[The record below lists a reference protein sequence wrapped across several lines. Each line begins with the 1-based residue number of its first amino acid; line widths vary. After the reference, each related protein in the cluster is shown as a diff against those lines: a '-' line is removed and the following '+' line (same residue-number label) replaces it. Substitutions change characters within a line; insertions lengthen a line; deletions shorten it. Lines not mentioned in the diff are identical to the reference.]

1 MPTWS
6 ASPARTLWPRER
18 ACAGASRGST
28 YAPPGRPGSRGW
40 RGSGGRSVARRS
52 ERSPGTIRCRSSAL
66 CSTGLWPAWS
76 AESPSGACA
85 ATPDRGRHA
94 PATARRPA
102 RAQPSGAHGVG
113 RMAAHPERTA
123 RQPTDRGGARVLARG
138 GPVAPSLA
146 RARGRRSHARR
157 LARRRSVPVRLARVR
172 RDRAVAPGAGWSRA
186 HPAAASRRG
195 RVSRRRPRGASGR
208 ARVLRLGGGTR
219 PDALRRVGAGARRGH
234 ACGGGR
240 EAAAPPAV
248 GGADPPA
255 GGGSAVVG
263 DRARRSPRTIAHG
276 IARIVSGLNE
286 GAAKSAQGTALGE
299 LIRRGD
305 VGSCIF
311 WGPPGSG
318 KTTLARLVANY
329 TDRHFEPFSA
339 VTEGVG
345 RVREIIKEA
354 EERLKYEG
362 RGTIL
367 FCDEIHRF
375 NRAQQDA
382 FLPWVENGIITL
394 IGATTEN
401 PSFELTAPLLS
412 RCRVFVFEPLT
423 EEHLKTLV
431 RRALGD
437 RDRGLGSLGLELDD
451 DALPLLAREAD
462 GDARSALQALEAAA
476 EYVTGDRTALDRPR
490 PRLTA
495 AVISDALQKRFA
507 KYDKG
512 GEEHYNLISALHKA
526 VRGSDV
532 EGSLYWLARMLAG
545 GEDPL
550 YLARRLVRIASED
563 VGLADPR
570 ALSVA
575 LAAKD
580 AYHFLGTPEGELAL
594 AEATVYLATAPKSNR
609 V

>member
-1 MPTWS
+1 MRPK
-6 ASPARTLWPRER
+6 TLEQFLGQER
-18 ACAGASRGST
+18 LLG
-28 YAPPGRPGSRGW
+28 PGR
-40 RGSGGRSVARRS
+40 
-52 ERSPGTIRCRSSAL
+52 
-66 CSTGLWPAWS
+66 
-76 AESPSGACA
+76 
-85 ATPDRGRHA
+85 
-94 PATARRPA
+94 
-102 RAQPSGAHGVG
+102 
-113 RMAAHPERTA
+113 
-123 RQPTDRGGARVLARG
+123 
-138 GPVAPSLA
+138 
-146 RARGRRSHARR
+146 
-157 LARRRSVPVRLARVR
+157 
-172 RDRAVAPGAGWSRA
+172 
-186 HPAAASRRG
+186 
-195 RVSRRRPRGASGR
+195 
-208 ARVLRLGGGTR
+208 
-219 PDALRRVGAGARRGH
+219 
-234 ACGGGR
+234 
-240 EAAAPPAV
+240 
-248 GGADPPA
+248 
-255 GGGSAVVG
+255 
-263 DRARRSPRTIAHG
+263 
-276 IARIVSGLNE
+276 
-286 GAAKSAQGTALGE
+286 ALGE

-412 RCRVFVFEPLT
+412 RCRVFVFEPLRD
-423 EEHLKTLV
+423 EHIRMV
-431 RRALGD
+431 IERAIEKSGTGKREKGD
-437 RDRGLGSLGLELDD
+437 VLSVEAV
-451 DALPLLAREAD
+451 DALIFYAQGD
-462 GDARSALQALEAAA
+462 GRRVLNALEA
-476 EYVTGDRTALDRPR
+476 VLDHVSHASRPSF
-490 PRLTA
+490 P
-495 AVISDALQKRFA
+495 ISREVVLSVLEKPLPA
-507 KYDKG
+507 YDKS
-512 GEEHYNLISALHKA
+512 GEQHFNLISALHKA

-550 YLARRLVRIASED
+550 YIARRLVRIAAED

-570 ALSVA
+570 ALALA

-580 AYHFLGTPEGELAL
+580 AYHFLGSPEGELAL
-594 AEATVYLATAPKSNR
+594 AEAVVYLATAPKSNR
-609 V
+609 VYAAFGQAMEAAAQHPAEAVPLHIRNAPTKLMEELGYGAGYKYAHAFEHAYVPQDYLPEALRGASWYEPTEFGFEKDIKKRMEWWADLKKAATRPGGQADG

>member
-1 MPTWS
+1 MTDPT
-6 ASPARTLWPRER
+6 LF
-18 ACAGASRGST
+18 SR
-28 YAPPGRPGSRGW
+28 
-40 RGSGGRSVARRS
+40 
-52 ERSPGTIRCRSSAL
+52 
-66 CSTGLWPAWS
+66 S
-76 AESPSGACA
+76 AEPLA
-85 ATPDRGRHA
+85 ARMRPTTLEEFLGQEQLLGPD
-94 PATARRPA
+94 
-102 RAQPSGAHGVG
+102 
-113 RMAAHPERTA
+113 
-123 RQPTDRGGARVLARG
+123 
-138 GPVAPSLA
+138 
-146 RARGRRSHARR
+146 
-157 LARRRSVPVRLARVR
+157 
-172 RDRAVAPGAGWSRA
+172 
-186 HPAAASRRG
+186 
-195 RVSRRRPRGASGR
+195 
-208 ARVLRLGGGTR
+208 
-219 PDALRRVGAGARRGH
+219 
-234 ACGGGR
+234 
-240 EAAAPPAV
+240 
-248 GGADPPA
+248 
-255 GGGSAVVG
+255 
-263 DRARRSPRTIAHG
+263 
-276 IARIVSGLNE
+276 
-286 GAAKSAQGTALGE
+286 KALGE

-412 RCRVFVFEPLT
+412 RCRVFVFEPLRD
-423 EEHLKTLV
+423 EHIRMV
-431 RRALGD
+431 IERAIEKSGTGKREKGD
-437 RDRGLGSLGLELDD
+437 VLSVEAV
-451 DALPLLAREAD
+451 DALIFYAQGD
-462 GDARSALQALEAAA
+462 GRRVLNALEAVLDH
-476 EYVTGDRTALDRPR
+476 VTHASRPSF
-490 PRLTA
+490 P
-495 AVISDALQKRFA
+495 ISREVVLSVLEKPLPA
-507 KYDKG
+507 YDKS
-512 GEEHYNLISALHKA
+512 GEQHFNLISALHKA

-550 YLARRLVRIASED
+550 YIARRLVRIAAED

-570 ALSVA
+570 ALALA

-580 AYHFLGTPEGELAL
+580 AYHFLGSPEGELAL
-594 AEATVYLATAPKSNR
+594 AEAVVYLATAPKSNR
-609 V
+609 VYAAFGQAMEAAAQHPAEAVPLHIRNAPTKLMEELGYGAGYRYAHAFEHAYVPQDYLPEALRGASWYEPTEFGFEKDIRKRMEWWADLKKAATRPGGQADG